1 MSTTADTGSAPLLS
15 VQNLTVQYGGSAL
28 GIAGISLEL
37 RQGDLV
43 ALVGPNGGGKT
54 STLRAIAG
62 FPRRDPG
69 SARCEQLELDGQS
82 ITRLGT
88 RERVKRGLIIV
99 PERDKVFA
107 ELTVREQLKLAWHTS
122 RSGTL
127 DQRLDEVLQ
136 VLPEIKDHMNRRG
149 GYLSGGQRQMVA
161 LVSAL
166 CSHPRVLLIDEVT
179 LGLAPSLVN
188 RMADILRRLGGQEM
202 ALLIAEQS
210 LGLALDIADRV
221 LVLDAGRVVAS
232 GTPDE
237 LRSRP
242 DIADAYLGRRQAG
255 VDLDETDESGGGA
268 GPGAGTDPAVPDA
281 AKELT

>member
-1 MSTTADTGSAPLLS
+1 MTTTTNAVSTPLLS
-15 VQNLTVQYGGSAL
+15 VRDLTVQYGGSAL

-69 SARCEQLELDGQS
+69 SARYDQLELDGQS
-82 ITRLGT
+82 IARLGP

-136 VLPEIKDHMNRRG
+136 VLPEIKDHLNRRG

-161 LVSAL
+161 LGSAL
-166 CSHPRVLLIDEVT
+166 CSQPRVLLIDEVT

-188 RMADILRRLGGQEM
+188 RMADILRRLGGAEM

-237 LRSRP
+237 LRSHA

-255 VDLDETDESGGGA
+255 VVAPNAGESGGPAAGA
-268 GPGAGTDPAVPDA
+268 PAVPDA
-281 AKELT
+281 AEELT

>member
-1 MSTTADTGSAPLLS
+1 MTVTSATGTTLLS
-15 VQNLTVQYGGSAL
+15 VQDLSVRYGGSAL
-28 GIAGISLEL
+28 GIAGVSLEL

-54 STLRAIAG
+54 STLRGIAG
-62 FPRRDPG
+62 FPRRDSG
-69 SARCEQLELDGQS
+69 SARCGVLELNGQS
-82 ITRLGT
+82 ITRLKP
-88 RERVKRGLIIV
+88 RERVRRGLIIV

-107 ELTVREQLKLAWHTS
+107 ELTVREQLKLAWHS
-122 RSGTL
+122 SKSGTL

-161 LVSAL
+161 LATAL
-166 CSHPRVLLIDEVT
+166 CTQPKVLLIDEVT

-221 LVLDAGRVVAS
+221 FVLDAGRVVAS

-237 LRSRP
+237 LRSRS

-255 VDLDETDESGGGA
+255 AELAEPDEAARPAGPSASGG
-268 GPGAGTDPAVPDA
+268 PRFPTQPRS
-281 AKELT
+281 

>member
-1 MSTTADTGSAPLLS
+1 MTTTTNAVSTPLLS
-15 VQNLTVQYGGSAL
+15 VRDLTVQYGGSAL

-69 SARCEQLELDGQS
+69 SARYDQLELDGQS
-82 ITRLGT
+82 IARLGP

-136 VLPEIKDHMNRRG
+136 VLPEIKDHLNRRG

-161 LVSAL
+161 LGSAL
-166 CSHPRVLLIDEVT
+166 CSQPRVLLIDEVT

-188 RMADILRRLGGQEM
+188 RMADILRRLGGAEM

-237 LRSRP
+237 LRSHA

-255 VDLDETDESGGGA
+255 VVAPNAGESGGPA
-268 GPGAGTDPAVPDA
+268 AGTLQSPMQPRS
-281 AKELT
+281 